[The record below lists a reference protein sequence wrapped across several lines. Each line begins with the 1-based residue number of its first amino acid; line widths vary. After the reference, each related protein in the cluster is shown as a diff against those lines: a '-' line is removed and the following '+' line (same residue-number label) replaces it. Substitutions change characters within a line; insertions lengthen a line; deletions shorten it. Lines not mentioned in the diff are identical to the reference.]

1 MVTVQLPSLRERP
14 EDIPVL
20 VQHFLKRENA
30 RQTVPE
36 AVQALLR
43 AYQWPGNVREL
54 ENAIRRMIALAPASE
69 VRVQDLPA
77 EIQGG
82 GSASAAASGL
92 TGDLERIEKNAI
104 LAAMNES
111 GWNQSR
117 AARVL
122 GVGRTALQYKMKK
135 YGIQKPG
142 T

>member
-1 MVTVQLPSLRERP
+1 MKIEFDSAKDASNQAKHGVSLTLAGELDWDAALVWVDERV
-14 EDIPVL
+14 EYG
-20 VQHFLKRENA
+20 EM
-30 RQTVPE
+30 
-36 AVQALLR
+36 
-43 AYQWPGNVREL
+43 
-54 ENAIRRMIALAPASE
+54 RMIALAPASE

-82 GSASAAASGL
+82 SSAAAAASGL

-122 GVGRTALQYKMKK
+122 GGGEGGVASWRGGFLEDARAGGGGGDGVG
-135 YGIQKPG
+135 
-142 T
+142 

>member
-1 MVTVQLPSLRERP
+1 
-14 EDIPVL
+14 
-20 VQHFLKRENA
+20 
-30 RQTVPE
+30 
-36 AVQALLR
+36 
-43 AYQWPGNVREL
+43 
-54 ENAIRRMIALAPASE
+54 MIALAPASE

-82 GSASAAASGL
+82 GGGSAAASGL
-92 TGDLERIEKNAI
+92 TGDLERMEKNAI